1 MKHPKDLSIEY
12 FDYVLP
18 DERIAKYPLERRD
31 ASKLL
36 LYRKGQ
42 LAQSHFYH
50 LPDFLASQHMLV
62 MNDTRVIPARLMF
75 KKETGGQVEVFCLDP
90 VHQSHDAAMA
100 SRSECI
106 WECMVGGAR
115 KWKNDPLH
123 KTVEVRGIS
132 LVLTA
137 EKLEHRSEVFVIR
150 FTWDDPSVSFSEIL
164 DHAGEIPLPPYFGR
178 EAEALDYERYQTVFA
193 RYEGSVAAPTAAL
206 HFTEKVLAD
215 LEQNGVALRRITLHV
230 GAGTFKPVS
239 ATTMAQHEMH
249 AEIFSVSTDFLRE
262 LILTDK
268 TVVVVGTTTTR
279 TLESLYWM
287 GVKMLEGKFEGAPEL
302 FLDQWECYELPEHY
316 SVEDALNALIAYC
329 EERGLNAVTGAT
341 SLLIAPG
348 YRYRICRGLITNFHL
363 PKSTLILLVAAFIG
377 DDWRKA
383 YEYALAEDFR
393 FLSYGDSSL
402 LLP

>member
-1 MKHPKDLSIEY
+1 MKHPKELSIDD
-12 FDYVLP
+12 FDYALP
-18 DERIAKYPLERRD
+18 DDRIAKYPLERRD

-36 LYRKGQ
+36 LYQKGK
-42 LAQSHFYH
+42 LSQSHFYH
-50 LPDFLASQHMLV
+50 LPDFLNDQHMLV

-100 SRSECI
+100 SRSECV

-123 KTVEVRGIS
+123 KTVEVHGKS

-150 FTWDDPSVSFSEIL
+150 FTWDNDSVSFSEIL

-193 RYEGSVAAPTAAL
+193 RHEGSVAAPTAAL
-206 HFTEKVLAD
+206 HFTENVLSD
-215 LEQNGVALRRITLHV
+215 LENRGVSLRRITLHV

-249 AEIFSVSTDFLRE
+249 AEIFTVSTDYLHE
-262 LILTDK
+262 LITTDK

-287 GVKMLEGKFEGAPEL
+287 GVKMLEGKFDHAPEL
-302 FLDQWECYELPEHY
+302 FLDQWECYELAGHY
-316 SVEDALNALIAYC
+316 SVEQALNALIAYC
-329 EERGLNAVTGAT
+329 KERGLNAVTGAT

-383 YEYALAEDFR
+383 YAYSLENEFR